1 MKDITRDQRSTRNT
15 RPLFGGA
22 AISILSVLL
31 LCDIS
36 ESVVHADDNHGG
48 YPATLCQPW
57 YYEPGSPH
65 YGENGRVANEST
77 TSRMTLVCPLITG
90 SPSATADNTVTAVV
104 RDLHAT
110 QAVEC
115 AHYRQ
120 LMTSDS
126 RSFINM
132 GATTGSSSSFK
143 TLGASM
149 TALSAQ
155 YNYYVVC
162 SFPPRTS
169 SGSSAMAGVIY
180 DD

>member
-1 MKDITRDQRSTRNT
+1 MQRCFTKRSTLSIFT
-15 RPLFGGA
+15 ILTVLITSA
-22 AISILSVLL
+22 LSISSTTDSIVR
-31 LCDIS
+31 
-36 ESVVHADDNHGG
+36 ADDNHGG
-48 YPATLCQPW
+48 YPATLCKPW
-57 YYEPGSPH
+57 FYEQGTPH
-65 YGENGRVANEST
+65 YGENGRLANEST
-77 TSRMTLVCPLITG
+77 TSRMTVVCPLITG
-90 SPSATADNTVTAVV
+90 SPSSTSDNTVTAVV

-126 RSFINM
+126 RSFVNM

-143 TLGASM
+143 TLSASL

-162 SFPPRTS
+162 SMPARTS
-169 SGSSAMAGVIY
+169 SGSSAIAGIIY